1 MLGEQPD
8 FSSCARRRAMHIT
21 FTLLWQAA
29 QLDLTSQRIDDPQH
43 MFESTG
49 RLANVQVNNEVH
61 TFPCLQCQLLLC
73 QRKLLASTT
82 QRSALAW
89 RHSQR
94 EWLSTVSVAVD
105 GSHSQRVHK
114 PPAVLPYQ
122 TSVLSAVITPPRDG
136 ELPVGA
142 AAAACAVFL
151 AAQAQNWYFIANIT
165 LRGLP

>member
-61 TFPCLQCQLLLC
+61 TLPCRQCQLLLC

-82 QRSALAW
+82 QRSAA
-89 RHSQR
+89 
-94 EWLSTVSVAVD
+94 
-105 GSHSQRVHK
+105 
-114 PPAVLPYQ
+114 
-122 TSVLSAVITPPRDG
+122 
-136 ELPVGA
+136 
-142 AAAACAVFL
+142 
-151 AAQAQNWYFIANIT
+151 
-165 LRGLP
+165 RGLGGIASGSGSALFRSQLMGATASESTSRLQCCHIRHPY